1 MREGNAGDG
10 EGRELLEGG
19 YGRAGGLGCGHVVI
33 GEGER
38 EKGVWNGGGHC
49 DGRNG
54 CGCGGWWGG
63 RWAGKGVCNNILM
76 AWKMDKVGGEFG
88 KERKV
93 SLLAGRKRGGGF
105 GNGRNEGFVV
115 SEKGERT
122 TFEEK
127 SKMFDGKESGQKFSV
142 KSGIAGF
149 CGRKFVGEKGQRL
162 PGAMKTLLQD
172 STNVGV

>member
-1 MREGNAGDG
+1 
-10 EGRELLEGG
+10 
-19 YGRAGGLGCGHVVI
+19 
-33 GEGER
+33 
-38 EKGVWNGGGHC
+38 
-49 DGRNG
+49 
-54 CGCGGWWGG
+54 
-63 RWAGKGVCNNILM
+63 
-76 AWKMDKVGGEFG
+76 
-88 KERKV
+88 V

-105 GNGRNEGFVV
+105 GNGRYEGFVV

-162 PGAMKTLLQD
+162 PGTMKTLLQD
-172 STNVGV
+172 SANVGVGGVCGKGEGGRGMWVVERNSRGQ